1 LRGNRVLGGLVLLAI
16 IILVSV
22 PLAVELR
29 LRAAVRDSAV
39 SSQTVLTLM
48 DERVRGALTFL
59 FRAREAV
66 EKHDAMLDEVARSRH
81 ELHHHR
87 TLEQENRLLRRM
99 MGFRESSP
107 HGLLLSRVIARGG
120 TSGWWQ
126 SVRINRGSEDGVQP
140 NQAVITVDG
149 LVGKTTTVT
158 RHTSD
163 VLLITDPANRVA
175 CRLERT
181 GDLGV
186 TRGLGTGLNGK
197 NDFEMVVSA
206 EPCTMDY
213 VDKDAEILVGDKV
226 LTSGLGGTY
235 PGGLLLGTVL
245 EFEVDP
251 SHLYQRLTVR
261 PAADLARLHYVW
273 VVSE

>member
-1 LRGNRVLGGLVLLAI
+1 VRGNRVLGGLVLLAI

-22 PLAVELR
+22 PITVELR
-29 LRAAVRDSAV
+29 LRAAARDSAV

-48 DERVRGALTFL
+48 DERVRAVLTFL

-66 EKHDAMLDEVARSRH
+66 VKHDAMLDEVARARH
-81 ELHHHR
+81 ELRHHK

-99 MGFRESSP
+99 MGFKESSA
-107 HGLLLSRVIARGG
+107 HGLLLGRVIARGG

-126 SVRINRGSEDGVQP
+126 SIRINRGSDDGVQP
-140 NQAVITVDG
+140 NQAVISVDG

-186 TRGLGTGLNGK
+186 TRGLGTGLSGK
-197 NDFEMVVSA
+197 SDFEMVLA
-206 EPCTMDY
+206 AQPCTMDY
-213 VDKDAEILVGDKV
+213 VDKDAEILVGDRV
-226 LTSGLGGTY
+226 VSSGLGGTY
-235 PGGLLLGTVL
+235 PGELLLGTVL
-245 EFEVDP
+245 EFEKDP
-251 SHLYQRLTVR
+251 SGLYQRLKVR

-273 VVSE
+273 VVNE

>member
-1 LRGNRVLGGLVLLAI
+1 MG
-16 IILVSV
+16 
-22 PLAVELR
+22 
-29 LRAAVRDSAV
+29 
-39 SSQTVLTLM
+39 
-48 DERVRGALTFL
+48 ERVQGVLTFL

-66 EKHDAMLDEVARSRH
+66 REHDVMLDEVARTRH
-81 ELHHHR
+81 ELLHHT

-99 MGFRESSP
+99 MGFKESSP
-107 HGLLLSRVIARGG
+107 HGLLLGRVIARGG

-126 SVRINRGSEDGVQP
+126 TVRINRGSDDGVQP

-158 RHTSD
+158 RHTCD
-163 VLLITDPANRVA
+163 VLLLADPANRVA

-186 TRGLGTGLNGK
+186 ARGLGTGLNGK
-197 NDFEMVVSA
+197 SDFEMVLA
-206 EPCTMDY
+206 AQPCTMEY
-213 VDKDAEILVGDKV
+213 VDKDAELLVGDKV
-226 LTSGLGGTY
+226 VTSGLGGTY
-235 PGGLLLGTVL
+235 PGGLLLGAVL
-245 EFEVDP
+245 EFEMDP
-251 SHLYQRLTVR
+251 SHLYQRLKVR